1 MWSVHGEG
9 CGEWSKEC
17 RVCAEGVWRGV
28 SVHGVQRRVCLCGE
42 GSIYGVCGEVSV

>member
-1 MWSVHGEG
+1 MWSVRGEG

-28 SVHGVQRRVCLCGE
+28 SVQVCRDVCVCVGREVYRVCVE
-42 GSIYGVCGEVSV
+42 R